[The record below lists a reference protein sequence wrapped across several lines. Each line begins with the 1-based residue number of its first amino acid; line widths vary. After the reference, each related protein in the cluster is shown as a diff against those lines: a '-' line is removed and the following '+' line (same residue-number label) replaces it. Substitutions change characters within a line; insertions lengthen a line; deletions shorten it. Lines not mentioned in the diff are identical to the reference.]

1 MPIVAALLV
10 VLGLSG
16 CTKSPVE
23 KLIDESIGHLEAAHR
38 MMVDNAG
45 NIEKLGI
52 AVVRYRSKHRGEFRK
67 LRIAGEKALQATP
80 EAERKVVMERA
91 RKRTLALKQKIEE
104 AAGRYEDKR
113 MAMRMVRPLMVTA
126 TPKGLAK
133 GQRPPWLPK
142 FPKMPA
148 EEGGQA
154 GAGGAHGP
162 HHGHNHGPAP
172 KPSPGHGLPPATTAV
187 SAP

>member
-1 MPIVAALLV
+1 MPMITGLLV

-16 CTKSPVE
+16 CAKSPVE

-52 AVVRYRSKHRGEFRK
+52 AVIQYRSKHRGEFRK
-67 LRIAGEKALQATP
+67 LRIAGEKALLAVP
-80 EAERKVVMERA
+80 ETERKVVMERA
-91 RKRTLALKQKIEE
+91 RKRTLALKQKIED
-104 AAGRYEDKR
+104 AAGRYKDKR
-113 MAMRMVRPLMVTA
+113 MAMRIVRPLMVTA

-133 GQRPPWLPK
+133 GQQPPWLPK

-148 EEGGQA
+148 EEGGKT
-154 GAGGAHGP
+154 GAGGGHG
-162 HHGHNHGPAP
+162 HSHGHNHG
-172 KPSPGHGLPPATTAV
+172 PGHGLPPAV
-187 SAP
+187 SPVRVP